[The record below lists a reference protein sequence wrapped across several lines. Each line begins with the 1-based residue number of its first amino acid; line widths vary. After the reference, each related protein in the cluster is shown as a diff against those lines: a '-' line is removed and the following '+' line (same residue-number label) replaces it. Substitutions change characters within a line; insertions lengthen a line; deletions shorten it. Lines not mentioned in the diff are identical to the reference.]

1 MSNNNWKRIGGF
13 SRTGT
18 QNYVRTTD
26 AAMGGTTFGGS
37 TDTSF
42 NTGNSVYRIGNN
54 AGVVFINGDID
65 MSGGSGIAAPIN
77 RIRNVRDPIDVQ
89 DVATKYYVDKKV
101 EVTLQGIEGLETGPT
116 GPVGPP
122 GIGFGG
128 DNGSDGPTGPTGS
141 TGSRGPPGDVTGV
154 VGPTGLAGPR
164 GATGANGAAGATG
177 PVGPVGTKGDQGTPG
192 AQGIQG
198 SNGTILW
205 LNPDGDSVSNE
216 LITDSYMLSQ
226 TPIQSTMRTVGPI
239 SVSATYGNANK
250 TIPVS
255 RFWNTAERV
264 SVLAVIPS
272 GVWVLNLY
280 AAVPSN
286 SDANQV
292 SLYAAVFMI
301 TGTGDQP
308 SPDSLI
314 IETKEGGDAGY
325 YPPRAAYLPDHIKYI
340 GRSWDT
346 ANTQNLLTTATDAAT
361 GAIVR
366 STAKNLYKLQI
377 PVDFTTLKDA
387 SGNSDTVYVQLQI
400 YAKNTLTANQT
411 ANVILYYQTNLAT
424 SDTTYSYLQT
434 TFGAVGERGPEGR
447 TGPRGEQGT
456 DGIPGS
462 TGPRGSTGVGG
473 PTGVAGPVGPEG
485 PKGPTGVQGPPG
497 HANSVGPQYS
507 VQYRSNAGGDASG
520 NFDGTNNFRYV
531 PDPGY
536 TTNVSDAIKGTV
548 VINDLACNS
557 IHSSFYVEDPSITGS
572 NIRPRTFIKGG
583 EAGIGTAGY
592 VVLASG
598 RDTAHTGGG
607 TTQSPLTAADIT
619 HGFKLIH
626 NTNDLTTTLNLH
638 NNDNKAVSTVGIKF
652 DNTTGN
658 ISAAIDK
665 FCVINATGAVGVGGI
680 TATELNALE
689 QSGLNRMLHVAGN
702 VMVGR
707 HPGASTEPPEAMIM
721 LNQPRITPNA
731 APLLS
736 YPGIYH
742 RQIPSGE
749 VSALG
754 GSTNSIAINAS
765 GLGFISPNFITF
777 QTGTSLQNN
786 SIVINSAGVV
796 SVTGRT
802 NMNGAVSI
810 GKNFQDTSSHNNVK
824 SILDVSGTAHF
835 TSPVSSYTDNPRIKL
850 ISTVFAPGTVIP
862 NFAQT
867 TNEICGV
874 NSGENSGFLRLT
886 AQTPANSCIDLI
898 GANTLDTN
906 RYQNSVRISTGGT
919 ERVIVN
925 GSGNVGIGM
934 MTPTVA
940 LDVSGDGNILSG
952 LTIGSSSN
960 RSVVA
965 NSIASKLAIYH
976 ETDARIWLRHG
987 TSDGLL
993 IGNNNTNSF
1002 CGHRGTGEFVL
1013 NCERNV
1019 PMKFRTTNT
1028 DRMTILGDG
1037 KVGIG
1042 TTSPSVALDVSGN
1055 TILRNSVRIG
1065 STTAPTVAL
1074 DVSGAARLTASSATA
1089 TALTTTGW
1097 VGVNTAAPTADLDV
1111 SGASRMAALS
1121 ATSTALTTTGRIG
1134 VNTATPTVDL
1144 EVSGASR
1151 MSASSATAT
1160 ALTTTGRIGVNT
1172 AAPTV
1177 DLDVSGASR
1186 MAALSATSTALTTTG
1201 RIGVNTATPTVPLDV
1216 VGAAK
1221 IAGELNMSSNKIVNL
1236 TAPTA
1241 AADAATKGYVDGR
1254 FNNASIT
1261 NNLDMNNT
1269 RVYNM
1274 NGPAL
1279 ATDAATKGYVDTLGT
1294 STSVTRTDSEDYV
1307 HSLALI
1313 RVDSISSTN
1322 GGTTRANLRVS
1333 RAGASGGPTF
1343 NPSNQTLSLDN
1354 LSSGIANVSNYLS
1367 VGSGGSSSGIT
1378 TSILPNA
1385 FYVRTGESNWR
1396 DYIPLLVADSTTN
1409 IQTWG
1414 SDEQWHNPTV
1424 SSENEI
1430 AKQYSY
1436 FAAYWLNA
1444 NRAVVGTSFSVES
1457 YAGTGGSPP
1466 TSSRGTFTFTATV
1479 VTNGVVT
1486 AYNATLGIY
1495 SLQTLTPQQDGIDA
1509 GVAMRSL
1516 SNRTLLM
1523 GGSVETGYLGVSG
1536 VARLTASSATA
1547 TALTT
1552 TGRIGV
1558 NNGAPMAPLDVTG
1571 NAILRNSVRIGSTT
1585 APTVAL
1591 DVTGAANISSNLD
1604 VTGTSRFR
1612 AKTIQQ
1618 VDLWQETSDGLQ
1630 RIYYGN
1636 GGTTYIKSGNGYVWR
1651 KADNSDIMT
1660 LTTSGRLG
1668 IGTSSPNTALDVDT
1682 GRIRATGIK
1691 LGPNS
1696 TTTDDMTENSSLDI
1710 NNTAIA
1716 RSRFTCG
1723 SNSLTIGMSSAES
1736 FIWNESDSRMAFG
1749 TNADYRMLITNDG
1762 KVGIGTTTPNASL
1775 HVETSINIKIDR
1787 ISDYYS
1793 FGSNSQLWNPRWP
1806 ANAESWNV
1814 SIISGADLWVKGNY
1828 IWISSDKRIKR
1839 NIRDIEGTT
1848 ALSQVRKIR
1857 PKVYNHIDYTKGT
1870 QDIYGFIAQETE
1882 DVITTSSTI
1891 VKDYIPNFYCKGDIK
1906 TIDKANYI
1914 YEISTENDFKFEKVI
1929 DTSGNEISNYKIKL
1943 YDATNKDYICTVIHR
1958 NDAKT
1963 IRVKCDK
1970 EFIFSTIEEYKNTV
1984 FIYGQEVHDFHNLD
1998 KNAIFTVATAALQEV
2013 DRQQQAD
2020 KARITE
2026 LENHVSN
2033 LEATVGSQQSLI
2045 NDILERL
2052 KNLEA

>member
-77 RIRNVRDPIDVQ
+77 RIRNVRDPINPQ
-89 DVATKYYVDKKV
+89 DVATKNYVDKKV
-101 EVTLQGIEGLETGPT
+101 EVTLQGIEDLETGPT

-177 PVGPVGTKGDQGTPG
+177 PIGPVGTKGDQGTPG

-239 SVSATYGNANK
+239 SVSATYGNSNK

-301 TGTGDQP
+301 TGTSNQP

-346 ANTQNLLTTATDAAT
+346 ANTQNLLTTTTDTAT

-411 ANVILYYQTNLAT
+411 ANVLLYYQTNLAT
-424 SDTTYSYLQT
+424 SETTYSYLQT

-497 HANSVGPQYS
+497 HANSVGPRYS
-507 VQYRSNAGGDASG
+507 VQYRSNTATPPGGDANG
-520 NFDGTNNFRYV
+520 TFDGTNNFRYV

-536 TTNVSDAIKGTV
+536 TTNVSDASKGTV

-572 NIRPRTFIKGG
+572 NIRPRTFVKGG
-583 EAGIGTAGY
+583 EAGATAGN

-598 RDTAHTGGG
+598 RDRSNDGG
-607 TTQSPLTAADIT
+607 TTQSPATAADIT

-638 NNDNKAVSTVGIKF
+638 NNDNKALSTVGIKF

-658 ISAAIDK
+658 ISAAGDQ
-665 FCVINATGAVGVGGI
+665 FCVVNATGAVGVGGI
-680 TATELNALE
+680 TVAELNALE

-707 HPGASTEPPEAMIM
+707 HPGTSTKTPAEAMIM
-721 LNQPRITPNA
+721 LNQPRFTPNA
-731 APLLS
+731 APLSS

-742 RQIPSGE
+742 RQIRSTE
-749 VSALG
+749 VPALG
-754 GSTNSIAINAS
+754 DSTNSIATDAS

-777 QTGTSLQNN
+777 QTGTTLQNN

-850 ISTVFAPGTVIP
+850 ISTVIAPGTVIP
-862 NFAQT
+862 NLSQT
-867 TNEICGV
+867 ANEIRGV
-874 NSGENSGFLRLT
+874 NTAENSGFLRLT

-898 GANTLDTN
+898 GSHSHTVAYNN
-906 RYQNSVRISTGGT
+906 AVRISTGGT

-925 GSGNVGIGM
+925 GSGNVGIGT
-934 MTPTVA
+934 MTPTVPLDVSGNAIMRNSVRIGSATAPTVA
-940 LDVSGDGNILSG
+940 LDVNGEGNISTG
-952 LTIGSSSN
+952 LTIGSTTINSSVGGL
-960 RSVVA
+960 SA
-965 NSIASKLAIYH
+965 KLVIYH
-976 ETDARIWLRHG
+976 VSDARIYLTHG
-987 TSDGLL
+987 SNEGML
-993 IGNNNTNSF
+993 ISNNSTNSLIA
-1002 CGHRGTGEFVL
+1002 HRGTTGEFVL
-1013 NCERNV
+1013 NCEQNR

-1042 TTSPSVALDVSGN
+1042 TTSPSVPFEVVGN
-1055 TILRNSVRIG
+1055 TIFRNALRIG
-1065 STTAPTVAL
+1065 STTAP
-1074 DVSGAARLTASSATA
+1074 
-1089 TALTTTGW
+1089 
-1097 VGVNTAAPTADLDV
+1097 
-1111 SGASRMAALS
+1111 
-1121 ATSTALTTTGRIG
+1121 
-1134 VNTATPTVDL
+1134 
-1144 EVSGASR
+1144 
-1151 MSASSATAT
+1151 
-1160 ALTTTGRIGVNT
+1160 
-1172 AAPTV
+1172 
-1177 DLDVSGASR
+1177 
-1186 MAALSATSTALTTTG
+1186 
-1201 RIGVNTATPTVPLDV
+1201 
-1216 VGAAK
+1216 
-1221 IAGELNMSSNKIVNL
+1221 
-1236 TAPTA
+1236 
-1241 AADAATKGYVDGR
+1241 
-1254 FNNASIT
+1254 
-1261 NNLDMNNT
+1261 
-1269 RVYNM
+1269 
-1274 NGPAL
+1274 
-1279 ATDAATKGYVDTLGT
+1279 
-1294 STSVTRTDSEDYV
+1294 
-1307 HSLALI
+1307 
-1313 RVDSISSTN
+1313 
-1322 GGTTRANLRVS
+1322 
-1333 RAGASGGPTF
+1333 
-1343 NPSNQTLSLDN
+1343 
-1354 LSSGIANVSNYLS
+1354 
-1367 VGSGGSSSGIT
+1367 
-1378 TSILPNA
+1378 
-1385 FYVRTGESNWR
+1385 
-1396 DYIPLLVADSTTN
+1396 
-1409 IQTWG
+1409 
-1414 SDEQWHNPTV
+1414 
-1424 SSENEI
+1424 
-1430 AKQYSY
+1430 
-1436 FAAYWLNA
+1436 
-1444 NRAVVGTSFSVES
+1444 SVE
-1457 YAGTGGSPP
+1457 
-1466 TSSRGTFTFTATV
+1466 
-1479 VTNGVVT
+1479 
-1486 AYNATLGIY
+1486 
-1495 SLQTLTPQQDGIDA
+1495 
-1509 GVAMRSL
+1509 
-1516 SNRTLLM
+1516 
-1523 GGSVETGYLGVSG
+1523 
-1536 VARLTASSATA
+1536 
-1547 TALTT
+1547 
-1552 TGRIGV
+1552 
-1558 NNGAPMAPLDVTG
+1558 
-1571 NAILRNSVRIGSTT
+1571 
-1585 APTVAL
+1585 L
-1591 DVTGAANISSNLD
+1591 DVTGAANVSSSLAVGGSLRLASNMWH
-1604 VTGTSRFR
+1604 TSSEGGERLYYESSSHTFY
-1612 AKTIQQ
+1612 KT
-1618 VDLWQETSDGLQ
+1618 
-1630 RIYYGN
+1630 GN
-1636 GGTTYIKSGNGYVWR
+1636 GHIWRLNDGTDKMI
-1651 KADNSDIMT
+1651 
-1660 LTTSGRLG
+1660 LTSSGRLG
-1668 IGTSSPNTALDVDT
+1668 IGTNSPNTALDVN
-1682 GRIRATGIK
+1682 GRIRATGGIK

-1696 TTTDDMTENSSLDI
+1696 TTSDDMTENSSLDI
-1710 NNTAIA
+1710 NNSTIA

-1723 SNSLTIGMSSAES
+1723 SNSLTIGMSTAES
-1736 FIWNESDSRMAFG
+1736 FIWNESETRMAFG
-1749 TNADYRMLITNDG
+1749 TNREYRMVISSGGDIVMGNSPQTHSSYLLNNNGTNYQG
-1762 KVGIGTTTPNASL
+1762 RVTLVVKRLTNASQNRPFYL
-1775 HVETSINIKIDR
+1775 NTSPILFADGGGYFTW
-1787 ISDYYS
+1787 SS
-1793 FGSNSQLWNPRWP
+1793 AGSQSNSDIDP
-1806 ANAESWNV
+1806 AQSNANQPFGGFFVAFFEGAIQCEFV
-1814 SIISGADLWVKGNY
+1814 IIG
-1828 IWISSDKRIKR
+1828 SDKRMKK
-1839 NIRDIEGTT
+1839 NITEINNDKP
-1848 ALSQVRKIR
+1848 LQLLRKI
-1857 PKVYNHIDYTKGT
+1857 KCSTFEYIDKIKNSTYTVH
-1870 QDIYGFIAQETE
+1870 GFIAQDIK
-1882 DVITTSSTI
+1882 DVVPESVHT
-1891 VKDYIPNFYCKGDIK
+1891 VKDFLPNFYCNCIVEKDRVDENSKKQIYRVFIPENPIKQLLFTGNHDIYGTEYK
-1906 TIDKANYI
+1906 TTTGMPASDAL
-1914 YEISTENDFKFEKVI
+1914 
-1929 DTSGNEISNYKIKL
+1929 GNQQFVVKL
-1943 YDATNKDYICTVIHR
+1943 YDSSNNEINVETIKIIDEYSFLISVDLNEKGE
-1958 NDAKT
+1958 NDKIT
-1963 IRVKCDK
+1963 EKMY
-1970 EFIFSTIEEYKNTV
+1970 FL
-1984 FIYGQEVHDFHNLD
+1984 YGQQVDDFHKIDND
-1998 KNAIFTVATAALQEV
+1998 HIHNIATAALQEV

-2020 KARITE
+2020 KARIAE
-2026 LENHVSN
+2026 LENQVSN
-2033 LEATVGSQQSLI
+2033 LEATVGSLESTISSQQSLI

-2052 KNLEA
+2052 KSNGM

>member
-77 RIRNVRDPIDVQ
+77 RIRNVRDPINPQ
-89 DVATKYYVDKKV
+89 DVATKNYVDKKV
-101 EVTLQGIEGLETGPT
+101 EVTFQGIDNLEIGPT

-301 TGTGDQP
+301 TGTSNQP

-346 ANTQNLLTTATDAAT
+346 ANTQNLLTTTTDTAT

-411 ANVILYYQTNLAT
+411 ANVLLYYQTNLAT
-424 SDTTYSYLQT
+424 SETTYSYLQT

-497 HANSVGPQYS
+497 HANSYGPQYS
-507 VQYRSNAGGDASG
+507 VQYRSNAAPLGNTDPNGSFGG
-520 NFDGTNNFRYV
+520 TTNFRYV
-531 PDPGY
+531 PTGD
-536 TTNVSDAIKGTV
+536 TVNESTATQGTII
-548 VINDLACNS
+548 INDLACNS

-583 EAGIGTAGY
+583 EPGIGTAGY

-598 RDTAHTGGG
+598 RDTLNSGGG
-607 TTQSPLTAADIT
+607 TTHSPLTAADIT

-626 NTNDLTTTLNLH
+626 NTNELTTTLNLH
-638 NNDNKAVSTVGIKF
+638 NNDNKALSTVGIKF

-658 ISAAIDK
+658 ISAAGDQ

-680 TATELNALE
+680 TVTELNAWE

-707 HPGASTEPPEAMIM
+707 HPGTSTKNPDEAMIM
-721 LNQPRITPNA
+721 LNKPRFTPND
-731 APLLS
+731 APLS
-736 YPGIYH
+736 RYPGIYH
-742 RQIPSGE
+742 RQIRSTE
-749 VSALG
+749 VPALG
-754 GSTNSIAINAS
+754 DSTNSIATDAS

-810 GKNFQDTSSHNNVK
+810 GKNFQDTSSHNSVK
-824 SILDVSGTAHF
+824 SILDVLGTAHF

-850 ISTVFAPGTVIP
+850 ISTAIASASVIP

-867 TNEICGV
+867 ANEIRGV
-874 NSGENSGFLRLT
+874 NTAVNSGFLRLT

-898 GANTLDTN
+898 GQNVINTTN
-906 RYQNSVRISTGGT
+906 NIPTAYNNAVRISTGGN

-925 GSGNVGIGM
+925 GDGRVGIGT
-934 MTPTVA
+934 MTPTVP
-940 LDVSGDGNILSG
+940 LDV
-952 LTIGSSSN
+952 
-960 RSVVA
+960 A
-965 NSIASKLAIYH
+965 
-976 ETDARIWLRHG
+976 
-987 TSDGLL
+987 
-993 IGNNNTNSF
+993 
-1002 CGHRGTGEFVL
+1002 
-1013 NCERNV
+1013 
-1019 PMKFRTTNT
+1019 
-1028 DRMTILGDG
+1028 
-1037 KVGIG
+1037 
-1042 TTSPSVALDVSGN
+1042 GN
-1055 TILRNSVRIG
+1055 TIMRNSVRIG
-1065 STTAPTVAL
+1065 SATAPTVAL
-1074 DVSGAARLTASSATA
+1074 DVT
-1089 TALTTTGW
+1089 
-1097 VGVNTAAPTADLDV
+1097 
-1111 SGASRMAALS
+1111 
-1121 ATSTALTTTGRIG
+1121 
-1134 VNTATPTVDL
+1134 
-1144 EVSGASR
+1144 
-1151 MSASSATAT
+1151 
-1160 ALTTTGRIGVNT
+1160 
-1172 AAPTV
+1172 
-1177 DLDVSGASR
+1177 
-1186 MAALSATSTALTTTG
+1186 
-1201 RIGVNTATPTVPLDV
+1201 
-1216 VGAAK
+1216 GAAK
-1221 IAGELNMSSNKIVNL
+1221 IAGELNMSSNKITNL
-1236 TAPTA
+1236 TPPTA
-1241 AADAATKGYVDGR
+1241 AAE
-1254 FNNASIT
+1254 
-1261 NNLDMNNT
+1261 
-1269 RVYNM
+1269 
-1274 NGPAL
+1274 
-1279 ATDAATKGYVDTLGT
+1279 AATKGYVDTLGT
-1294 STSVTRTDSEDYV
+1294 SITRNDSDDYD

-1333 RAGASGGPTF
+1333 RASTSGHPGPTL
-1343 NPSNQTLSLDN
+1343 NPATQRLSLAGELNMNLAGKIVNLITPTAGQDAATKGYVDGKFNNASITNN
-1354 LSSGIANVSNYLS
+1354 LS
-1367 VGSGGSSSGIT
+1367 
-1378 TSILPNA
+1378 
-1385 FYVRTGESNWR
+1385 
-1396 DYIPLLVADSTTN
+1396 
-1409 IQTWG
+1409 
-1414 SDEQWHNPTV
+1414 
-1424 SSENEI
+1424 
-1430 AKQYSY
+1430 
-1436 FAAYWLNA
+1436 
-1444 NRAVVGTSFSVES
+1444 
-1457 YAGTGGSPP
+1457 
-1466 TSSRGTFTFTATV
+1466 
-1479 VTNGVVT
+1479 
-1486 AYNATLGIY
+1486 
-1495 SLQTLTPQQDGIDA
+1495 
-1509 GVAMRSL
+1509 
-1516 SNRTLLM
+1516 
-1523 GGSVETGYLGVSG
+1523 VSG
-1536 VARLTASSATA
+1536 VVGITASSATA

-1558 NNGAPMAPLDVTG
+1558 NTAAP
-1571 NAILRNSVRIGSTT
+1571 SV
-1585 APTVAL
+1585 
-1591 DVTGAANISSNLD
+1591 
-1604 VTGTSRFR
+1604 
-1612 AKTIQQ
+1612 
-1618 VDLWQETSDGLQ
+1618 
-1630 RIYYGN
+1630 
-1636 GGTTYIKSGNGYVWR
+1636 
-1651 KADNSDIMT
+1651 
-1660 LTTSGRLG
+1660 
-1668 IGTSSPNTALDVDT
+1668 ALDVDT

-1691 LGPNS
+1691 LGKDS

-1710 NNTAIA
+1710 SNSTIA
-1716 RSRFTCG
+1716 RSRFTC
-1723 SNSLTIGMSSAES
+1723 
-1736 FIWNESDSRMAFG
+1736 
-1749 TNADYRMLITNDG
+1749 
-1762 KVGIGTTTPNASL
+1762 
-1775 HVETSINIKIDR
+1775 
-1787 ISDYYS
+1787 
-1793 FGSNSQLWNPRWP
+1793 
-1806 ANAESWNV
+1806 
-1814 SIISGADLWVKGNY
+1814 
-1828 IWISSDKRIKR
+1828 
-1839 NIRDIEGTT
+1839 
-1848 ALSQVRKIR
+1848 
-1857 PKVYNHIDYTKGT
+1857 
-1870 QDIYGFIAQETE
+1870 
-1882 DVITTSSTI
+1882 
-1891 VKDYIPNFYCKGDIK
+1891 
-1906 TIDKANYI
+1906 
-1914 YEISTENDFKFEKVI
+1914 
-1929 DTSGNEISNYKIKL
+1929 
-1943 YDATNKDYICTVIHR
+1943 
-1958 NDAKT
+1958 
-1963 IRVKCDK
+1963 
-1970 EFIFSTIEEYKNTV
+1970 
-1984 FIYGQEVHDFHNLD
+1984 EV
-1998 KNAIFTVATAALQEV
+1998 
-2013 DRQQQAD
+2013 
-2020 KARITE
+2020 
-2026 LENHVSN
+2026 
-2033 LEATVGSQQSLI
+2033 
-2045 NDILERL
+2045 
-2052 KNLEA
+2052 

>member
-42 NTGNSVYRIGNN
+42 NTGNAVYRIGNN

-77 RIRNVRDPIDVQ
+77 RIRNVRDPINPQ

-101 EVTLQGIEGLETGPT
+101 EVTLQGIGDLETGPT

-301 TGTGDQP
+301 TGTSNQP

-346 ANTQNLLTTATDAAT
+346 ANTQNLLTTTTDTAT

-411 ANVILYYQTNLAT
+411 ANVLLYYQTNLAT
-424 SDTTYSYLQT
+424 SETTYSYLQT

-473 PTGVAGPVGPEG
+473 PTGIAGPVGPEG

-507 VQYRSNAGGDASG
+507 VQYRSNTAPSGGDANG
-520 NFDGTNNFRYV
+520 TFDGTNNFRYV

-536 TTNVSDAIKGTV
+536 TTNVSDASKGTI

-583 EAGIGTAGY
+583 EPGIGTAGY

-598 RDTAHTGGG
+598 RDRFNSGGG

-626 NTNDLTTTLNLH
+626 NTNELTTTLNLH
-638 NNDNKAVSTVGIKF
+638 NNDNKALSTVGIKF

-658 ISAAIDK
+658 ISAAGDQ
-665 FCVINATGAVGVGGI
+665 FCVVNATGAVGVGGI
-680 TATELNALE
+680 TVAELNALE
-689 QSGLNRMLHVAGN
+689 QSGLKRMLHVAGN

-707 HPGASTEPPEAMIM
+707 HPGTSTKTPDEAMIM
-721 LNQPRITPNA
+721 LNKPRITPST
-731 APLLS
+731 APLSS

-742 RQIPSGE
+742 REIPTGE

-754 GSTNSIAINAS
+754 DSTNSIATNAS

-835 TSPVSSYTDNPRIKL
+835 TSPVSTYTDNPRIKL
-850 ISTVFAPGTVIP
+850 ISTAIASASVIP

-867 TNEICGV
+867 TNEIRGV
-874 NSGENSGFLRLT
+874 NAAENSGFLRLT

-898 GANTLDTN
+898 GLNVINTTN
-906 RYQNSVRISTGGT
+906 NIPTAYNNAVRISTGGN

-925 GSGNVGIGM
+925 GDGRVGIGT
-934 MTPTVA
+934 MTPTV
-940 LDVSGDGNILSG
+940 
-952 LTIGSSSN
+952 
-960 RSVVA
+960 
-965 NSIASKLAIYH
+965 
-976 ETDARIWLRHG
+976 
-987 TSDGLL
+987 
-993 IGNNNTNSF
+993 
-1002 CGHRGTGEFVL
+1002 
-1013 NCERNV
+1013 
-1019 PMKFRTTNT
+1019 P
-1028 DRMTILGDG
+1028 
-1037 KVGIG
+1037 
-1042 TTSPSVALDVSGN
+1042 LDVSGN
-1055 TILRNSVRIG
+1055 AIMRNSVRIG
-1065 STTAPTVAL
+1065 SATAPTVAL
-1074 DVSGAARLTASSATA
+1074 DVTGAARLTAASATA

-1097 VGVNTAAPTADLDV
+1097 
-1111 SGASRMAALS
+1111 
-1121 ATSTALTTTGRIG
+1121 IG
-1134 VNTATPTVDL
+1134 VNQP
-1144 EVSGASR
+1144 S
-1151 MSASSATAT
+1151 
-1160 ALTTTGRIGVNT
+1160 
-1172 AAPTV
+1172 
-1177 DLDVSGASR
+1177 
-1186 MAALSATSTALTTTG
+1186 
-1201 RIGVNTATPTVPLDV
+1201 PTVPLDV
-1216 VGAAK
+1216 TGAAK
-1221 IAGELNMSSNKIVNL
+1221 ITGNLDMSSTGKIVNL
-1236 TAPTA
+1236 VNPTSA
-1241 AADAATKGYVDGR
+1241 QDAATR
-1254 FNNASIT
+1254 
-1261 NNLDMNNT
+1261 
-1269 RVYNM
+1269 
-1274 NGPAL
+1274 
-1279 ATDAATKGYVDTLGT
+1279 GYVDTLGT
-1294 STSVTRTDSEDYV
+1294 SVTRIDSEDYV

-1322 GGTTRANLRVS
+1322 GGVTRANLRVS
-1333 RAGASGGPTF
+1333 RAGGSGGPTF

-1354 LSSGIANVSNYLS
+1354 LSSGVANVSNYLS
-1367 VGSGGSSSGIT
+1367 VGSGGSGSGAT
-1378 TSILPNA
+1378 TSILPNG
-1385 FYVRTGESNWR
+1385 FYVRTGGSNWR
-1396 DYIPLLVADSTTN
+1396 NYIPLLVADSTTN
-1409 IQTWG
+1409 INIWG
-1414 SDEQWHNPTV
+1414 GPDLQWYDVTYGA
-1424 SSENEI
+1424 SNEI

-1457 YAGTGGSPP
+1457 YAGTGGNPP

-1486 AYNATLGIY
+1486 AYNATLSQGGY
-1495 SLQTLTPQQDGIDA
+1495 GLQTLTPQQDGIDA
-1509 GVAMRSL
+1509 GVARRSL

-1523 GGSVETGYLGVSG
+1523 GGSVETGYLGVNGRAQVNSG
-1536 VARLTASSATA
+1536 NATS

-1558 NNGAPMAPLDVTG
+1558 NQP
-1571 NAILRNSVRIGSTT
+1571 S
-1585 APTVAL
+1585 PTVAL
-1591 DVTGAANISSNLD
+1591 DVVGEMRVSDTLFANQINFGSRYIGDTYYVYNSISYNYDDNVFTIGSSRQYSKISFD
-1604 VTGTSRFR
+1604 VYGRNR
-1612 AKTIQQ
+1612 MTI
-1618 VDLWQETSDGLQ
+1618 
-1630 RIYYGN
+1630 
-1636 GGTTYIKSGNGYVWR
+1636 TTE
-1651 KADNSDIMT
+1651 
-1660 LTTSGRLG
+1660 
-1668 IGTSSPNTALDVDT
+1668 
-1682 GRIRATGIK
+1682 
-1691 LGPNS
+1691 
-1696 TTTDDMTENSSLDI
+1696 TTD
-1710 NNTAIA
+1710 
-1716 RSRFTCG
+1716 
-1723 SNSLTIGMSSAES
+1723 IGYT
-1736 FIWNESDSRMAFG
+1736 R
-1749 TNADYRMLITNDG
+1749 
-1762 KVGIGTTTPNASL
+1762 VGIGLGSSTSIPRDTLEVAGTGRFHSWVGINSNIGNHPAIGFPL
-1775 HVETSINIKIDR
+1775 HV
-1787 ISDYYS
+1787 
-1793 FGSNSQLWNPRWP
+1793 FGSFQGRLNQWGPTEMGINTFNLR
-1806 ANAESWNV
+1806 AGAITRGI
-1814 SIISGADLWVKGNY
+1814 SICAQDGDVAALNFAAY
-1828 IWISSDKRIKR
+1828 SDKRIKK
-1839 NIRDIEGTT
+1839 NIHPLQPNKCVEMIRD
-1848 ALSQVRKIR
+1848 LS
-1857 PKVYNHIDYTKGT
+1857 PMSYNYIDYITNST
-1870 QDIYGFIAQETE
+1870 CNMYGFIAQDVKKHIPDAVSYKTDYVPNLYSQVKLSKYPDDNTNSSLWNVSLITSYTE
-1882 DVITTSSTI
+1882 SGIFTFYPNKDNSGNEYVNTDGSPLSDSFGNQRFKIKFITYDSSGGKNEVICYTHKLI
-1891 VKDYIPNFYCKGDIK
+1891 
-1906 TIDKANYI
+1906 
-1914 YEISTENDFKFEKVI
+1914 NDREFVI
-1929 DTSGNEISNYKIKL
+1929 DTTSINNEFTSETI
-1943 YDATNKDYICTVIHR
+1943 NKYSFEEKEYIL
-1958 NDAKT
+1958 
-1963 IRVKCDK
+1963 
-1970 EFIFSTIEEYKNTV
+1970 
-1984 FIYGQEVHDFHNLD
+1984 YGQEVPDFHILTYD
-1998 KNAIFTVATAALQEV
+1998 YLWSVFASSLKEV
-2013 DRQQQAD
+2013 DHQQQAD

-2026 LENHVSN
+2026 LENQVSN
-2033 LEATVGSQQSLI
+2033 LEATVASQQSLI

-2052 KNLEA
+2052 KSNGM